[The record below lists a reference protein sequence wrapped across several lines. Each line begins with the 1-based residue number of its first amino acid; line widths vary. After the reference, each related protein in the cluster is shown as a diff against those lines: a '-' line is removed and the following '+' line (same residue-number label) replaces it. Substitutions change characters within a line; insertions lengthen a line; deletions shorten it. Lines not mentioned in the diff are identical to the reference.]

1 MIRTATPNDA
11 PLVAPLIYQAM
22 PEVLTKLIGTDNKK
36 EGILFLERLFTQEKN
51 QYSYQNTLIYEK
63 NNEILG
69 SLVYYNGALIDMLSQ
84 SVFDFV
90 KKEYGR
96 TMTLEKETSAG
107 EYYIDTLSVVPKAQ
121 GKGIGSSLF
130 FHLKELLKGETIGL
144 LVAMDNPQAE
154 KLYNRL
160 GFIYQDIKLLG
171 GSPYKHL
178 IYRE

>member
-96 TMTLEKETSAG
+96 TIT
-107 EYYIDTLSVVPKAQ
+107 
-121 GKGIGSSLF
+121 
-130 FHLKELLKGETIGL
+130 
-144 LVAMDNPQAE
+144 
-154 KLYNRL
+154 
-160 GFIYQDIKLLG
+160 
-171 GSPYKHL
+171 
-178 IYRE
+178 